1 MTAAPASPA
10 PSVVTTS
17 PTTTPTAPA
26 TPATTP
32 APAPAT
38 GRRTVSI
45 VVGGDVLLHEA
56 VVEQARLDAQAHPE
70 GASNG
75 LNFRPALAELKDYVS
90 GADVAF
96 CNLETPL
103 APLGGPYSGY
113 PQFSVPQEIVPA
125 LRDAGFDACTTASN
139 HALDEGYAGLKRSL
153 DALDA
158 AGLKHAGTAR
168 TAEEAKRPT
177 IIDVRGVKVALLSYG
192 YGLNG
197 IPLPAGKPWAVKLI
211 DVPTM
216 LADAKAARAAG
227 AQIVAVAVHAG
238 DEYVEA
244 PNAQQRSVAA
254 ALAASGNVDLVYGHH
269 VHVLQ
274 PMDKIGDVWV
284 AYGMGN
290 MLHKQKTMPATTST
304 YAEALA
310 KFTFTEGPDG
320 RFRATAA
327 EARPGAMAQPG
338 DQLRYVDL
346 PRLLADPAV
355 AAERR
360 AAYQKLYD
368 RGVKALLALGADTK
382 GLSIVRP

>member
-1 MTAAPASPA
+1 LSD
-10 PSVVTTS
+10 PSTS
-17 PTTTPTAPA
+17 P
-26 TPATTP
+26 
-32 APAPAT
+32 
-38 GRRTVSI
+38 RTVSI
-45 VVGGDVLLHEA
+45 VVAGDVLLHEG
-56 VVEQARLDAQAHPE
+56 VVAQARRDAVTHPD
-70 GASNG
+70 GVSNG

-90 GADVAF
+90 SADVAF

-113 PQFSVPQEIVPA
+113 PRFSVPQEILPA
-125 LRDAGFDACTTASN
+125 LRDSGFDACTTASN
-139 HALDEGYAGLKRSL
+139 HAVDEGYVGLKRSL

-168 TAEEAKRPT
+168 TAEEATTPT
-177 IIDVRGVKVALLSYG
+177 IIDARGVKVALLSYG

-197 IPLPAGKPWAVKLI
+197 LPMPPGKPWAVKLI
-211 DVPTM
+211 DIPTM

-244 PNAQQRSVAA
+244 PNAQQRAAAA

-274 PMDKIGDVWV
+274 PVDKIGDVWV

-290 MLHKQKTMPATTST
+290 LLHMQHTMPKLTST
-304 YAEALA
+304 QAEALA
-310 KFTFTEGPDG
+310 KFTFTQGPDG
-320 RFRATAA
+320 RFHATAA
-327 EARPGAMAQPG
+327 EVRPGAMAQLS
-338 DQLRYVDL
+338 DRLRYVDL
-346 PRLLADPAV
+346 PPLLADPAV
-355 AAERR
+355 TGERR

-368 RGVKALLALGADTK
+368 RGVKALLALGADAK
-382 GLSIVRP
+382 GLTVVRP

>member
-1 MTAAPASPA
+1 
-10 PSVVTTS
+10 
-17 PTTTPTAPA
+17 
-26 TPATTP
+26 
-32 APAPAT
+32 
-38 GRRTVSI
+38 VSI
-45 VVGGDVLLHEA
+45 VIGGDVLLHEA
-56 VVEQARLDAQAHPE
+56 VVEQARIDAQSHPD

-75 LNFRPALAELKDYVS
+75 LYFRPALAELKDYVS
-90 GADVAF
+90 GADLAF

-113 PQFSVPQEIVPA
+113 PQFSVPQDIVPA
-125 LRDAGFDACTTASN
+125 LRDSGFDACTTASN
-139 HALDEGYAGLKRSL
+139 HALDEGYAGLRRSL

-168 TAEEAKRPT
+168 TEAEAKTPT
-177 IIDVRGVKVALLSYG
+177 ILDVRGVKVALLSYG

-197 IPLPAGKPWAVKLI
+197 IPLPPGKPWAVKLI
-211 DVPTM
+211 DIPRM

-244 PNAQQRSVAA
+244 PNAQQRAVAA

-320 RFRATAA
+320 RFRVTAA

-338 DQLRYVDL
+338 DRLRYVDL
-346 PRLLADPAV
+346 PSLLADPAV
-355 AAERR
+355 GSERR

-368 RGVKALLALGADTK
+368 RGVKALLALGADAK
-382 GLSIVRP
+382 GLTIVRP